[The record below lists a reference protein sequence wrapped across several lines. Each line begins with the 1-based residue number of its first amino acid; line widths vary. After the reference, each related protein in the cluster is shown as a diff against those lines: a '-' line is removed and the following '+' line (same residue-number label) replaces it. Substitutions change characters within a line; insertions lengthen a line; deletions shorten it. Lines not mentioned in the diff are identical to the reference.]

1 MTSQRPDTET
11 ALVVELRRSLA
22 RLELALAQISDALVI
37 TDCSGS
43 LLWCNARFEQLLQR
57 PRLQLLGGRL
67 DQLLAPRLSGDT
79 PANLNALLQQRPHGG
94 TVTLVLGC
102 ESLQV
107 MEVEW
112 RPVQSEKPVPYVF
125 SFHDVSDRESLQAL
139 QLHSRELADQQLALA
154 QQVVTCPVTGLPNRR
169 GFARAIQAALQHL
182 ERHPTWIAVLF
193 CDLNRFKE
201 VNDTYGHQVGDQLLI
216 ALAQR
221 MQQVIRASD
230 VLARLGGDEFVVLCT
245 ELDTPDE
252 ALRIAERLRDVVAC
266 PWTPETRGMPVEIHP
281 EISIGISFSERG
293 VESPDQLL
301 HDADLAMYEAKTR
314 TDRKIVVYD
323 AAISTQ
329 LNRRIAIRRS
339 LQDALKCQQM
349 PIHFQPWVSLEGAEV
364 LGYEALVRP
373 RDLDGS
379 RIDPAELIAVAEG
392 SGLMGA
398 LGQLV
403 LEQSLLA
410 IEQSGLLQRGRSL
423 AVNFSPQQLARPG
436 SAADV
441 IGTLRRFQVPPEL
454 LCIEV
459 TETALI
465 EHPQRTR
472 EELAI
477 LRQAGLRVF
486 LDDFGTGYSSLN
498 WLAELPID
506 GVKIDRSF
514 TATMIEDPRRQALVE
529 AILRLAGDLDLE
541 VVAEGIERLDQWEVL
556 RRMGCRLGQG
566 YLFSRPLPPAQLGQL
581 SEVLLPAAC

>member
-1 MTSQRPDTET
+1 MTSQRPDSET
-11 ALVVELRRSLA
+11 VLVVELRRSLA

-201 VNDTYGHQVGDQLLI
+201 VNDTYGHKVGDQLLI

-230 VLARLGGDEFVVLCT
+230 VLARLGG
-245 ELDTPDE
+245 
-252 ALRIAERLRDVVAC
+252 
-266 PWTPETRGMPVEIHP
+266 G
-281 EISIGISFSERG
+281 
-293 VESPDQLL
+293 
-301 HDADLAMYEAKTR
+301 
-314 TDRKIVVYD
+314 
-323 AAISTQ
+323 
-329 LNRRIAIRRS
+329 
-339 LQDALKCQQM
+339 
-349 PIHFQPWVSLEGAEV
+349 
-364 LGYEALVRP
+364 
-373 RDLDGS
+373 
-379 RIDPAELIAVAEG
+379 
-392 SGLMGA
+392 
-398 LGQLV
+398 
-403 LEQSLLA
+403 
-410 IEQSGLLQRGRSL
+410 
-423 AVNFSPQQLARPG
+423 
-436 SAADV
+436 
-441 IGTLRRFQVPPEL
+441 
-454 LCIEV
+454 
-459 TETALI
+459 
-465 EHPQRTR
+465 
-472 EELAI
+472 
-477 LRQAGLRVF
+477 
-486 LDDFGTGYSSLN
+486 
-498 WLAELPID
+498 
-506 GVKIDRSF
+506 
-514 TATMIEDPRRQALVE
+514 
-529 AILRLAGDLDLE
+529 
-541 VVAEGIERLDQWEVL
+541 
-556 RRMGCRLGQG
+556 
-566 YLFSRPLPPAQLGQL
+566 
-581 SEVLLPAAC
+581 

>member
-1 MTSQRPDTET
+1 MSSQRSDSET
-11 ALVVELRRSLA
+11 TLVVELRRILA

-37 TDCSGS
+37 TDSSGS
-43 LLWCNARFEQLLQR
+43 LLWCNGRFEQLLKR

-67 DQLLAPRLSGDT
+67 DQLLAASLAGDRSL
-79 PANLNALLQQRPHGG
+79 NLDALLQQRPHGG
-94 TVTLVLGC
+94 IVTLAL
-102 ESLQV
+102 EHDPLQV

-139 QLHSRELADQQLALA
+139 QLQSRELADQQLALA

-169 GFARAIQAALQHL
+169 GFARAIQAALRHVK
-182 ERHPTWIAVLF
+182 RHPTWLAVLF

-221 MQQVIRASD
+221 MQQAIRAGD

-245 ELDTPDE
+245 EMENPDE
-252 ALRIAERLRDVVAC
+252 ALHIAERLRGVVAR
-266 PWTPETRGMPVEIHP
+266 PWTPETRGMSVEIHP
-281 EISIGISFSERG
+281 EISIGISFSEHG

-323 AAISTQ
+323 ATISTQ

-349 PIHFQPWVSLEGAEV
+349 PIHFQPWVDLESAEV

-373 RDLDGS
+373 NDLDGS
-379 RIDPAELIAVAEG
+379 EIAPSELIAVAEG

-410 IEQSGLLQRGRSL
+410 INPLGLSPRGHSL

-436 SAADV
+436 FAADV
-441 IGTLRRFQVPPEL
+441 VGTLKRLQIPPEL

-472 EELAI
+472 EELAA
-477 LRQAGLRVF
+477 LRQAGFRVF
-486 LDDFGTGYSSLN
+486 LDDFGIGYSSLN

-514 TATMIEDPRRQALVE
+514 TATMLEDPRRQVLVE
-529 AILRLAGDLDLE
+529 AILRLARDLDLE
-541 VVAEGIERLDQWEVL
+541 VVAEGIERLDQWEAL
-556 RRMGCRLGQG
+556 KRMGCRLGQG
-566 YLFSRPLPPAQLGQL
+566 HLFSRPLPPAQLVHL
-581 SEVLLPAAC
+581 PRVLFPEAG

>member
-1 MTSQRPDTET
+1 MNSQRPDSET
-11 ALVVELRRSLA
+11 ALVTELRRSLA

-37 TDCSGS
+37 ADASCS

-67 DQLLAPRLSGDT
+67 DQLLAPKLTGDT
-79 PANLNALLQQRPHGG
+79 PLDLNDLLERLPQGG
-94 TVTLVLGC
+94 MVTLFL
-102 ESLQV
+102 ESEPVQV
-107 MEVEW
+107 IELEW

-125 SFHDVSDRESLQAL
+125 TFHDVSDRESLQAL
-139 QLHSRELADQQLALA
+139 QLQSRELADQQLALA
-154 QQVVTCPVTGLPNRR
+154 RQVVTCPVTGLPNRR
-169 GFARAIQAALQHL
+169 GFARAMQAALQHL

-221 MQQVIRASD
+221 MQKVIRAGD

-245 ELDTPDE
+245 ELDSPDE
-252 ALRIAERLRDVVAC
+252 ALRIAERLREVVAR
-266 PWTPETRGMPVEIHP
+266 PWNPATIGMSIEIHP
-281 EISIGISFSERG
+281 EISIGISFSEHG

-314 TDRKIVVYD
+314 ADRQIVVYD

-329 LNRRIAIRRS
+329 LNRRISIRRS
-339 LQDALKCQQM
+339 LQEALKCQQM

-373 RDLDGS
+373 LDLEGRPIAPS
-379 RIDPAELIAVAEG
+379 ELIAVAEG
-392 SGLMGA
+392 SGLMSA

-403 LEQSLLA
+403 FEQSLLA
-410 IEQSGLLQRGRSL
+410 VEQLELLPRGRSL
-423 AVNFSPQQLARPG
+423 AVNVSPQQLARSG
-436 SAADV
+436 FAADV
-441 IGTLRRFQVPPEL
+441 VDTVRRLQLPPEL
-454 LCIEV
+454 LCFEV

-465 EHPQRTR
+465 EQPHRTR
-472 EELAI
+472 EELVC
-477 LRQAGLRVF
+477 LRKAGFRVF

-541 VVAEGIERLDQWEVL
+541 VVAEGIERQDQWEAL

-566 YLFSRPLPPAQLGQL
+566 YLFSRPLPPSQLGQL
-581 SEVLLPAAC
+581 PEVLLPATC